1 MTPLRWDRI
10 KQIVG
15 DALDLQREA
24 RPAFIERACGE
35 DADLRLNVDTLLRAD
50 QPGSPFLN
58 LDREPER
65 LGPWRVVREIGR
77 GGMGTVYLAERD
89 DGQFEQRAAI
99 KVIKRGMDTDSV
111 LRRFYAERQI
121 LARLQHPN
129 ITRLLDGGMFDNRP
143 YFVMEYLEG
152 EPLTAYCRRTN
163 ASPEQRIALF
173 LTICE
178 AVEYAHRNL
187 ILHRD
192 LKAANILVDASG
204 TPKLLDFGIAKLL
217 EQGGSTEPTALA
229 LRAMTPQAASPEQVR
244 GEALTTASDV
254 YALGVLLFELLAG
267 KPPYVVP
274 PHSPADLVRLVCE
287 LPPPKPSNAA
297 GAARAGRLRGD
308 LDNIVLKALEKEPAR
323 RYQRAADLAGDLR
336 RYLRGLPVEARSG
349 GAAYRARKFV
359 SRHRR
364 SLAAAVLVFAAI
376 AAAVT
381 DAVLQGRRAQRRFD
395 DLRQLAGTFLFEF
408 HDAIATLPGA
418 TPARELVV
426 QRALQYLD
434 SLSREAANDTGL
446 KLELAEGYL
455 RVGIVQ
461 GLAFESNLGKLQ
473 EARASFEKA
482 IARFESVVRARPND
496 LQAATGLGRALL
508 GLNTTYPDPG
518 RAMAAN
524 QRVAAMME
532 NFARKKPL
540 DTAAQVLLGQAY
552 FGMAE
557 KLMDGQHNTEALAAR
572 VKCIEYFRDL
582 TTRHPEND
590 DAQRFLAQSEK
601 RLAYFYITP
610 IRDFPKA
617 GGHLA
622 ISLNIDRQRLARQ
635 PANVAV
641 KLDLALDYA
650 YLAGLFRREGDLPA
664 ALRYQQSATAARTKV
679 LAADPRNFR
688 VRYLSIAD
696 RARLGALFRDMKRPG
711 EARAAFEQGFQLAR
725 EGDPVAMST
734 PDAESAIADLRME
747 STAPPAPKGGMAQ
760 RTR

>member
-89 DGQFEQRAAI
+89 DGQFEQRAA
-99 KVIKRGMDTDSV
+99 
-111 LRRFYAERQI
+111 
-121 LARLQHPN
+121 
-129 ITRLLDGGMFDNRP
+129 
-143 YFVMEYLEG
+143 
-152 EPLTAYCRRTN
+152 
-163 ASPEQRIALF
+163 
-173 LTICE
+173 
-178 AVEYAHRNL
+178 
-187 ILHRD
+187 
-192 LKAANILVDASG
+192 
-204 TPKLLDFGIAKLL
+204 
-217 EQGGSTEPTALA
+217 
-229 LRAMTPQAASPEQVR
+229 
-244 GEALTTASDV
+244 
-254 YALGVLLFELLAG
+254 
-267 KPPYVVP
+267 
-274 PHSPADLVRLVCE
+274 
-287 LPPPKPSNAA
+287 
-297 GAARAGRLRGD
+297 
-308 LDNIVLKALEKEPAR
+308 
-323 RYQRAADLAGDLR
+323 
-336 RYLRGLPVEARSG
+336 
-349 GAAYRARKFV
+349 
-359 SRHRR
+359 
-364 SLAAAVLVFAAI
+364 
-376 AAAVT
+376 
-381 DAVLQGRRAQRRFD
+381 
-395 DLRQLAGTFLFEF
+395 
-408 HDAIATLPGA
+408 
-418 TPARELVV
+418 
-426 QRALQYLD
+426 
-434 SLSREAANDTGL
+434 NDTGL

-473 EARASFEKA
+473 EAGASFEKA

-508 GLNTTYPDPG
+508 GLTTTYRDPG

-532 NFARKKPL
+532 NFAREKPL

-557 KLMDGQHNTEALAAR
+557 RLMDGQHNTEALAAR

-601 RLAYFYITP
+601 RLAYFYITR

-641 KLDLALDYA
+641 KLDLELDYA

-664 ALRYQQSATAARTKV
+664 ALRYQQSATAARTEV

-688 VRYLSIAD
+688 VRDLSIAD
-696 RARLGALFRDMKRPG
+696 RARLGALFRDMKRPA
-711 EARAAFEQGFQLAR
+711 EARAAFEQGFQLAH

>member
-111 LRRFYAERQI
+111 LRRFYAERRI

-129 ITRLLDGGMFDNRP
+129 ITRLLEGGMFDNRP

-173 LTICE
+173 LTICD

-187 ILHRD
+187 ILH
-192 LKAANILVDASG
+192 
-204 TPKLLDFGIAKLL
+204 
-217 EQGGSTEPTALA
+217 
-229 LRAMTPQAASPEQVR
+229 
-244 GEALTTASDV
+244 
-254 YALGVLLFELLAG
+254 
-267 KPPYVVP
+267 
-274 PHSPADLVRLVCE
+274 
-287 LPPPKPSNAA
+287 
-297 GAARAGRLRGD
+297 
-308 LDNIVLKALEKEPAR
+308 
-323 RYQRAADLAGDLR
+323 
-336 RYLRGLPVEARSG
+336 
-349 GAAYRARKFV
+349 
-359 SRHRR
+359 
-364 SLAAAVLVFAAI
+364 
-376 AAAVT
+376 
-381 DAVLQGRRAQRRFD
+381 
-395 DLRQLAGTFLFEF
+395 
-408 HDAIATLPGA
+408 
-418 TPARELVV
+418 
-426 QRALQYLD
+426 
-434 SLSREAANDTGL
+434 
-446 KLELAEGYL
+446 
-455 RVGIVQ
+455 
-461 GLAFESNLGKLQ
+461 
-473 EARASFEKA
+473 
-482 IARFESVVRARPND
+482 
-496 LQAATGLGRALL
+496 
-508 GLNTTYPDPG
+508 
-518 RAMAAN
+518 
-524 QRVAAMME
+524 
-532 NFARKKPL
+532 
-540 DTAAQVLLGQAY
+540 
-552 FGMAE
+552 
-557 KLMDGQHNTEALAAR
+557 
-572 VKCIEYFRDL
+572 RDL

-601 RLAYFYITP
+601 RLAYFYITR

-641 KLDLALDYA
+641 KLDLELDYA

-664 ALRYQQSATAARTKV
+664 ALRYQQSATAARTEV

-688 VRYLSIAD
+688 VRDLSIAD
-696 RARLGALFRDMKRPG
+696 RARLGALFRDMKRPA
-711 EARAAFEQGFQLAR
+711 EARAAFEQGFQLAH